1 MTEPAAY
8 DPYKYALIE
17 LDGEASELD
26 ALRKLAPACNCELRP
41 GPGGELWLGSDK
53 FDDAQPEQAREHA
66 SEILNTLNGL
76 ARLENYGHR
85 PVTVGDDFLKKNRQM
100 HHFGEPRRRKRASIQ
115 QYFGPPSVD
124 PFGPTPETDATR
136 RAARIASDRSLV
148 EIVRPLAD
156 EVSWQKLRVAFER
169 ITALV
174 GRSGHDDNA
183 LVSQG
188 YATQSGLERFK
199 ANVQDPRHSGIDAVH
214 GVHSGPLK
222 GTKIIE
228 KEGLDFV
235 VRLLDNYLR
244 KKSGTKLRSN

>member
-26 ALRKLAPACNCELRP
+26 ALRKLAPACDCELRP

-85 PVTVGDDFLKKNRQM
+85 PVTVGNEFFKKNRQI
-100 HHFGEPRRRKRASIQ
+100 HHFGEPRGQRQRGSIG
-115 QYFGPPSVD
+115 QYFGPPWVD
-124 PFGPTPETDATR
+124 PFGPIPETDATR
-136 RAARIASDRSLV
+136 RATRIASDRRLV
-148 EIVRPLAD
+148 EVVRALAD

-174 GRSGHDDNA
+174 GRGGRDDNA

-188 YATQSGLERFK
+188 YAARSELEQFK
-199 ANVQDPRHSGIDAVH
+199 ANVQDTRHSGDEAVH
-214 GVHSGPLK
+214 GVPSGPLK
-222 GTKIIE
+222 GTKITE

-235 VRLLDNYLR
+235 VRLLDEFL
-244 KKSGTKLRSN
+244 KKNPA